1 LDTSVRAQ
9 RQQDADV
16 DAGAPRAGTAEAR
29 VRLVYHH
36 RVLASDGM
44 RVHID
49 AIVAVLAAAGH
60 RVCLVGPSGDG
71 RGVSHSLGG
80 LRRRLPGWVSELL
93 EIGYNVPAFVRLW
106 RAVRAERPDAIYER
120 YNLYLLAGLLVAK
133 LTRLPLILEVNAPL
147 VRERRAEGTLALA
160 WLARRAEGL
169 VWRGAD
175 AVLPVS
181 QVLAQDVAACGVPAE
196 RLQVVPNGADT
207 DLTPDAV
214 AGPGL
219 ERRRALGLDDKIVF
233 GFVGF
238 VRPWHGLD
246 RVIDACAELADARL
260 HLLVVGDGPARDDLE
275 AQAARLGVRD
285 QVTFVGR
292 CRHDEIPA
300 YLGSFDV
307 ALQPAVTDY
316 ASPLKLIEYMA
327 TGRAIIAP
335 DSPNIRELV
344 QHEHSACLVPVG
356 AADPLRAAIARLAAD
371 GDARRRLGAAARRT
385 VEARPLSWSH
395 NARVI
400 ADLAARLH
408 ARRGAR

>member
-1 LDTSVRAQ
+1 
-9 RQQDADV
+9 
-16 DAGAPRAGTAEAR
+16 
-29 VRLVYHH
+29 
-36 RVLASDGM
+36 M

-49 AIVAVLAAAGH
+49 SIVAVLAAAGH

-71 RGVSHSLGG
+71 RGVSHRLGK
-80 LRRRLPGWVSELL
+80 LRQRLPGWFSELL

-106 RAVRAERPDAIYER
+106 RAVRVERPDAIYER

-169 VWRGAD
+169 AWRGAD

-181 QVLAQDVAACGVPAE
+181 HVLAQDVAARGVPAE

-219 ERRRALGLDDKIVF
+219 ERRRALGLADKIVF

-260 HLLVVGDGPARDDLE
+260 HLLVVGDGPARADLE

-285 QVTFVGR
+285 QVTFVGLR
-292 CRHDEIPA
+292 PHDEIPA

-335 DSPNIRELV
+335 DAPNIRELV
-344 QHEHSACLVPVG
+344 QHAHSAWLVPAGTSG
-356 AADPLRAAIARLAAD
+356 ALRSAIARLAAD

-385 VEARPLSWSH
+385 VEERPLSWSH

-400 ADLAARLH
+400 ADLAARLR